1 MRTDLDEM
9 LAAWRNRRRP
19 ADLSQLEPRVWAAIA
34 ASRAPDGAGLF
45 SLGAAFVA
53 AIMIAGVAAGAAS
66 STAPAEASPFSVHS
80 PYAPSTLLEGT
91 P

>member
-9 LAAWRNRRRP
+9 LAAWRNRRQP

-34 ASRAPDGAGLF
+34 ASRATDGAGLF
-45 SLGAAFVA
+45 SLRAAFVA